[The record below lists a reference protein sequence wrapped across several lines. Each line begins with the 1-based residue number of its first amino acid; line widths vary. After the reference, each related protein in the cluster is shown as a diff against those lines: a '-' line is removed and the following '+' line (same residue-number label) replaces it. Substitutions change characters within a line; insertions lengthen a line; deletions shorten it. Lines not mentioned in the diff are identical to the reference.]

1 MTAPLSDGL
10 ADLRR
15 RFGVRVEIGSVIYG
29 QGAAPGRFYVVER
42 GRVVFETISAEGAV
56 RAVGTAGAGECFGH
70 ADAFAGRPTSTS
82 ATAIE
87 PTVLIAIPLAQA
99 AEAFALA
106 PQLAVQLIA
115 GLAGAQQQAQA
126 EASTA
131 MPARAPSAHAAREQP
146 PAPASR
152 EPVST
157 KAGEGTPDHALGVEA
172 RFNGERFFTDT
183 AVCPV
188 CEAQFEYLRLCSGAV
203 TPVSRESDLRI
214 VHRDLD
220 PTHYVVVVCPEC
232 SFAAYRDDF
241 EQLNSAERERLV
253 DRRAEREQWGR
264 PNLCGERGLDE
275 AALAFDLAV
284 HCYDVR
290 RADDRRLAGLLHRRA
305 WVERARGDAEAERRH
320 LDEACQSYRRA
331 FERDDSVTDA
341 AAQKAAYLIGD
352 LYLRLGDHAE
362 ASRWLRSCVE
372 MAESGG
378 QTAIV
383 RLARDR
389 QMEARRALRDQDAA

>member
-1 MTAPLSDGL
+1 MTAPLPDGL
-10 ADLRR
+10 AELRR
-15 RFGVRVEIGSVIYG
+15 RFGVRVEIGTVIYG
-29 QGAAPGRFYVVER
+29 QAAAPDRFYVVER
-42 GRVVFETISAEGAV
+42 GRVVFETSSAEGAV
-56 RAVGTAGAGECFGH
+56 SAVGTAGPGQCFGH
-70 ADAFAGRPTSTS
+70 VDAFAGRPTSTS
-82 ATAIE
+82 ATVLE
-87 PTVLIAIPLAQA
+87 PTVLIAIPLEQA

-106 PQLAVQLIA
+106 PQLAVRMIA
-115 GLAGAQQQAQA
+115 GLTAAQEQAQAQA
-126 EASTA
+126 EASTPS
-131 MPARAPSAHAAREQP
+131 PAQAASELSP
-146 PAPASR
+146 ASSPAPA
-152 EPVST
+152 EP
-157 KAGEGTPDHALGVEA
+157 AGTTADEEIPDHALGVKTA
-172 RFNGERFFTDT
+172 FNEERFFTDT
-183 AVCPV
+183 TVCPV
-188 CEAQFEYLRLCSGAV
+188 CEAQFEYLRLRSGAV

-241 EQLNSAERERLV
+241 EQLSPAERDRLV
-253 DRRAEREQWGR
+253 DRGPERAHWGR

-290 RADDRRLAGLLHRRA
+290 RADDRKLAGLLHRRA

-320 LDEACQSYRRA
+320 LGEACQSYRRA

-352 LYLRLGDHAE
+352 LYLRLGEHAE

-372 MAESGG
+372 MAESGR

-389 QMEARRALRDQDAA
+389 QMEARRALRDQEAA